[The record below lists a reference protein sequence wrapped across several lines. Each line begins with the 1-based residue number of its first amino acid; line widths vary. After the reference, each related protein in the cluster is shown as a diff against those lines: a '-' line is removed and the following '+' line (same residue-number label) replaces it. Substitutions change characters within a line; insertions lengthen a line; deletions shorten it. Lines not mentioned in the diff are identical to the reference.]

1 MIGPFQEAWPQLWET
16 RGGRA
21 GMVILLAIA
30 LISIVAPWLLPDYRV
45 QELATLTA
53 PGAGHLMGTDHLGR
67 DLMARVTWG
76 GRVSL
81 TVAGLSVAL
90 AMTLGAVVGLTA
102 GYFGGW
108 VDALLMRLVDGAMAI
123 PRLFVM
129 LLVVAAMD
137 RVPFAVLILVLG
149 TTGWFGVSRL
159 VRGEVLRVREAEF
172 VQAAEALGATPG
184 RIIFRHLLPNTVGPL
199 LVAAT
204 LAVGDVILLEA
215 GLSFL
220 GYGVQPPRPSWGGLI
235 LDARPFLTTAP
246 WLSLFPGLAIV
257 ITVLSVN
264 LIGETLRDAID
275 TRAAVGNTLVR

>member
-1 MIGPFQEAWPQLWET
+1 MIDPLREAWAPVWRT
-16 RGGRA
+16 RGGRT
-21 GMVILLAIA
+21 GILILAAIT
-30 LISIVAPWLLPDYRV
+30 LVSIVAPWFLPAYWV
-45 QELATLTA
+45 QEFATNAA
-53 PGAGHLMGTDHLGR
+53 PGAGHLMGTDNLGR

-90 AMTLGAVVGLTA
+90 AMTLGALVGLTA
-102 GYFGGW
+102 GYLGGW

-123 PRLFVM
+123 PRLFVL
-129 LLVVAAMD
+129 LLVVAATGK
-137 RVPFAVLILVLG
+137 VPLAVLILVLG

-159 VRGEVLRVREAEF
+159 VRGEVLRVREEEF
-172 VQAAEALGATPG
+172 VHAAEALGAG
-184 RIIFRHLLPNTVGPL
+184 RGRVIFRHLLPNSMGPL

-220 GYGVQPPRPSWGGLI
+220 GYGVQPPAPSWGGLI
-235 LDARPFLTTAP
+235 LDARPFLTNAP

-264 LIGETLRDAID
+264 LVGEALREALD
-275 TRAAVGNTLVR
+275 TRSLAADTPR